1 MDLHFSSR
9 LCLFFF
15 MITIHLVHFPTHVS
29 AKDVQNLNCSAPFH
43 CANLRNI
50 GYPFW
55 GSNRPE
61 YCGYPGFEL
70 DCAGDVP
77 KITIMDRA
85 YKVLHINNESRRI
98 NVAREDYWDYNCPA
112 NLSNSSLNFSIFN
125 YASDTRNLTLYY
137 SCPASFMNN
146 ISGILLP
153 NRFNCSIDGKNSN
166 NYYFSWDSNSFN
178 SSISSAIGAYFR
190 SCANSVVI
198 PVWQST
204 LRYMVN
210 NLNSVNLTCALRV
223 GFGLQWHANNRLC
236 EECEQSNGN
245 CGYIAK
251 TGEFICY
258 CPNGAYSS
266 SCHSRTGMSYCIG
279 ISKLLVSDSFFVAV
293 VSLAHEIRTLC
304 NKLFYCTVK
313 TDCWQTI
320 IWNQNQNIHENR
332 EACVALSLSQLQQ
345 ATAIFLIISL
355 LFFSLCNHIHVLS
368 GFF

>member
-1 MDLHFSSR
+1 MDLRFSSR

-15 MITIHLVHFPTHVS
+15 MITIHLVRFPTHVS

-61 YCGYPGFEL
+61 HCGYPGFEL

-77 KITIMDRA
+77 EITIMDRA
-85 YKVLHINNESRRI
+85 YKVLHINNESWRI

-112 NLSNSSLNFSIFN
+112 NLSNSLLNFSIFN
-125 YASDTRNLTLYY
+125 YASDTQNLTLYY

-153 NRFNCSIDGKNSN
+153 NRFNCSIDGKNTN

-178 SSISSAIGAYFR
+178 SSIRSAIGAYFR
-190 SCANSVVI
+190 SCANSAVI
-198 PVWQST
+198 PAWQST

-210 NLNSVNLTCALRV
+210 NPNSVNLTCALRV

-236 EECEQSNGN
+236 EECKQSNGN

-279 ISKLLVSDSFFVAV
+279 ISKLLVSGSFFVAV

-332 EACVALSLSQLQQ
+332 EACV
-345 ATAIFLIISL
+345 
-355 LFFSLCNHIHVLS
+355 
-368 GFF
+368 